1 LVRYQSEKSNGAVDF
16 RWCDK
21 FNDWVNRHS
30 LLEIKLSGRN
40 FTWSNNQENRVMS
53 QIDRVFC
60 STEIDAQWPLG
71 TLRALTR
78 CPSDHVPLLW
88 DDGTG
93 QGKKSQRFKLEK
105 WWLHNSEFDKLVKS
119 IWRGPVDGKR
129 AIDRWQNRVRIFR
142 KKTKG
147 WSINVEAELK
157 KRKKTLDS
165 EYNKLDIKAET
176 RGLSQQERNRLSQM
190 AGELTKL
197 WEKEEIKASQRAR
210 ERNILE
216 GDRNTKYFHA
226 VANQRRRKITIFSV
240 EGPAGAVNST
250 QEIIE
255 VTTQY
260 YKDLFKCE
268 PRPNLNIEEDFFS
281 ADERLKEEEVN
292 VLESRF
298 TEEEIKKAVFES
310 YADGALGP
318 DGISFMFYQT
328 YWEVIKGDFLEMFED
343 YYKGELDL
351 YRLNFALI
359 IVTPKEKDA
368 RTMNKF
374 RPISLLNCSYKIFTK
389 VLTNRVAGVM
399 DRLIDCNQT
408 AFIKGRYILES
419 IITAHEVLNSVHHG
433 K

>member
-1 LVRYQSEKSNGAVDF
+1 MR
-16 RWCDK
+16 
-21 FNDWVNRHS
+21 
-30 LLEIKLSGRN
+30 
-40 FTWSNNQENRVMS
+40 
-53 QIDRVFC
+53 
-60 STEIDAQWPLG
+60 ST
-71 TLRALTR
+71 
-78 CPSDHVPLLW
+78 
-88 DDGTG
+88 
-93 QGKKSQRFKLEK
+93 
-105 WWLHNSEFDKLVKS
+105 NSEFDKLVES
-119 IWRGPVDGKR
+119 IWRGHVDGKR

-142 KKTKG
+142 KKAKG

-176 RGLSQQERNRLSQM
+176 RGLSQQERNRLSQV
-190 AGELTKL
+190 AREFTKL

-298 TEEEIKKAVFES
+298 TEEEIKK
-310 YADGALGP
+310 G
-318 DGISFMFYQT
+318 SF
-328 YWEVIKGDFLEMFED
+328 
-343 YYKGELDL
+343 
-351 YRLNFALI
+351 
-359 IVTPKEKDA
+359 
-368 RTMNKF
+368 
-374 RPISLLNCSYKIFTK
+374 
-389 VLTNRVAGVM
+389 
-399 DRLIDCNQT
+399 
-408 AFIKGRYILES
+408 
-419 IITAHEVLNSVHHG
+419 
-433 K
+433 